1 MDCCTMRR
9 PGRGKTLTIGLLLV
23 LATCTEERT
32 PTAPTR
38 AADVAL
44 DPSGAVTLVGAG
56 EIARCDSLNDEA
68 TAAALDTIPGLVFTA
83 GDNIIDNG
91 SATDFTKC
99 YGPGWGRQ
107 LARTLPALGDKEYQ
121 TAGAAGGVLHLR
133 AAPGG
138 APQSA
143 FHHRAGAGGRGRV
156 HKTPGRGRR

>member
-1 MDCCTMRR
+1 MHQ
-9 PGRGKTLTIGLLLV
+9 PGRGKTLAIALLLV

-83 GDNIIDNG
+83 GDNNIDNG
-91 SATDFTKC
+91 AATAFTKG
-99 YGPGWGRQ
+99 YGPGGGRQ
-107 LARTLPALGDKEYQ
+107 PARTPPPRGGKEDP
-121 TAGAAGGVLHLR
+121 AAGG
-133 AAPGG
+133 A
-138 APQSA
+138 
-143 FHHRAGAGGRGRV
+143 RGSPHPR
-156 HKTPGRGRR
+156 

>member
-1 MDCCTMRR
+1 MHQ
-9 PGRGKTLTIGLLLV
+9 PGRGKTLAIALLLV

-83 GDNIIDNG
+83 GDNNIDNR
-91 SATDFTKC
+91 SADHLTKC
-99 YGPGWGRQ
+99 FGPGGGRE
-107 LARTLPALGDKEYQ
+107 LGRTLPP
-121 TAGAAGGVLHLR
+121 
-133 AAPGG
+133 PGG
-138 APQSA
+138 KA
-143 FHHRAGAGGRGRV
+143 
-156 HKTPGRGRR
+156 

>member
-1 MDCCTMRR
+1 MHQ
-9 PGRGKTLTIGLLLV
+9 PGRGKTLAIALLLV

-83 GDNIIDNG
+83 GDKIIPKR
-91 SATDFTKC
+91 SIHHLTKS
-99 YGPGWGRQ
+99 YPPPQGRQ
-107 LARTLPALGDKEYQ
+107 HGPARP
-121 TAGAAGGVLHLR
+121 
-133 AAPGG
+133 P
-138 APQSA
+138 
-143 FHHRAGAGGRGRV
+143 
-156 HKTPGRGRR
+156 